1 MLHVSLKLRKVYENM
16 RIKEIAIIKRAEG
29 FFEYEGRRI
38 PAVHPGNG
46 FGVGLRLESS
56 LVDVDFG
63 FPILFLTNQDVE
75 IIKKAFLKSDVLT
88 FQLVGHGWKS
98 KRRRVHT

>member
-1 MLHVSLKLRKVYENM
+1 M
-16 RIKEIAIIKRAEG
+16 RIKEIAIIKRNEG
-29 FFEYEGRRI
+29 FFEFEGRRI

-56 LVDVDFG
+56 QVDNDFG
-63 FPILFLTNQDVE
+63 FPILFLTNEDVQ
-75 IIKKAFLKSDVLT
+75 IIKKAFLKSDKLT

-98 KRRRVHT
+98 KRRRIRI

>member
-1 MLHVSLKLRKVYENM
+1 M

-38 PAVHPGNG
+38 PAIHRGNG

-56 LVDVDFG
+56 QIDDDFG
-63 FPILFLTNQDVE
+63 FPILFLTNEDIE
-75 IIKKAFLKSDVLT
+75 TIKKAFLKSDVLT
-88 FQLVGHGWKS
+88 FQLVGHGWKN
-98 KRRRVHT
+98 KRRRVRH